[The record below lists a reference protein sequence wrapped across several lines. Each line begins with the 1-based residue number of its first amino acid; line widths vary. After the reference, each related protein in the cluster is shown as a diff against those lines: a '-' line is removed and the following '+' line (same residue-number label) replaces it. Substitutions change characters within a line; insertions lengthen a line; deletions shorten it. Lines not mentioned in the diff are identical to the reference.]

1 MITSRWRG
9 GGGGSDN
16 IKMGGGPVITS
27 RWGGG
32 GGPVITSRWGGGGG
46 Q

>member
-1 MITSRWRG
+1 MITSRWGGGASDNIKMGG

-16 IKMGGGPVITS
+16 IKME
-27 RWGGG
+27 
-32 GGPVITSRWGGGGG
+32 GGGG